1 MLNKNTIKVGQ
12 HLNCVVLEDLLKI
25 EQAGF

>member
-25 EQAGF
+25 EQASF